1 MRTLIAKCV
10 CIDPE
15 TGSPG
20 PRGWEAGPWEPRGI
34 LGGLSGDTV
43 AGGAAE
49 HRRYLSLTFPIGE
62 VQMWR
67 RFAVGLPG
75 RLFQR
80 MHLQLREVRLLA
92 QDHTAWGW
100 GPATRCAD
108 AKAFLH
114 PGPSQ
119 PAAGTGGQLGTP
131 SPPAGRGRWPFK
143 SLVLARPRVID
154 RNLGNTIRL
163 YGLGT
168 AAWRG
173 AAPGLQASCKRL
185 PRRALGLGLGP
196 DAGGFP
202 GAGGPVFPGGTK
214 GWMTGAPILYV
225 WKLGRTEGC
234 AVVQPHILSAS
245 CEGSVNPIVTI

>member
-20 PRGWEAGPWEPRGI
+20 PRGREAGPREPRGI

-67 RFAVGLPG
+67 QFAVGLPG
-75 RLFQR
+75 PLFQR

-108 AKAFLH
+108 AKAFLY
-114 PGPSQ
+114 PGPSH
-119 PAAGTGGQLGTP
+119 PAAGTAGTGGGGQLGTP

-168 AAWRG
+168 AAWQGPPRD
-173 AAPGLQASCKRL
+173 CRL
-185 PRRALGLGLGP
+185 LVN
-196 DAGGFP
+196 GFP
-202 GAGGPVFPGGTK
+202 KGTGAGSRARTLGASRVREALCSREGRRGG
-214 GWMTGAPILYV
+214 
-225 WKLGRTEGC
+225 
-234 AVVQPHILSAS
+234 
-245 CEGSVNPIVTI
+245 